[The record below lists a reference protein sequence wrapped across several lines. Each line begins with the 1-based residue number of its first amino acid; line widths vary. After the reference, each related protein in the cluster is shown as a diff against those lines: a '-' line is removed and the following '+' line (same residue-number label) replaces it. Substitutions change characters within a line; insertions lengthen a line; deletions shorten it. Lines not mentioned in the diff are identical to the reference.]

1 MARRENKPPLPAP
14 ERAARARTTA
24 TSPRETTRYS
34 TVDCPSSTCAR
45 QNEDRGDAAPSRLS
59 RTQPEQCE
67 RARLRSLR
75 FFEPIVPL
83 PSIHQRDLDLTR
95 CSDNHAAPDALKK
108 IKIAVVS
115 QPQGPETP
123 ILLEKQARRRRHV
136 TLHIPGGTRPPRALA
151 ARDRALPQREKC
163 RPPQHLPIG
172 IRKPT
177 KRRRFLIETVRQA
190 SRGVGFILQRMGS
203 SPRFRPTGARA
214 SSKAPGDTA
223 DQQQAHDPKAPHPV
237 NASRAHQRLLIPSA
251 ISLQR
256 LSSLPLKR
264 RTAAMA
270 ITTSTPTKMAYS
282 VVPWPSSSS
291 KRCATFRNRSSRCS
305 RATAPPHEIRDRS
318 PFSEP
323 RPSSACRTTLS
334 PSFFIAPTFPTN
346 SQPSHHQF
354 RKRREQR
361 PENRQQHRRKD
372 QAPRRNQHLYRRLLD
387 SLLNHRPVFL
397 TNSL

>member
-1 MARRENKPPLPAP
+1 MARRENNPPLPAP
-14 ERAARARTTA
+14 ERAARARITA
-24 TSPRETTRYS
+24 TSPRETARYS

-45 QNEDRGDAAPSRLS
+45 QNGDRGGAAPSRLS
-59 RTQPEQCE
+59 RAQPEQCE
-67 RARLRSLR
+67 RARLRPLR
-75 FFEPIVPL
+75 FLEPIVSL
-83 PSIHQRDLDLTR
+83 PSIHQRDLNLTR

-108 IKIAVVS
+108 IKIAVVGQS
-115 QPQGPETP
+115 QGPETP
-123 ILLEKQARRRRHV
+123 ILLEQQARRRRHV
-136 TLHIPGGTRPPRALA
+136 TLHLPGGTRPPRALA

-163 RPPQHLPIG
+163 RAPHHLSIG
-172 IRKPT
+172 MRKPT
-177 KRRRFLIETVRQA
+177 ERRRFLIETVRQA
-190 SRGVGFILQRMGS
+190 SRGVGFILQRTGP
-203 SPRFRPTGARA
+203 SPRFRPTGVRA
-214 SSKAPGDTA
+214 SDKAPGDTA
-223 DQQQAHDPKAPHPV
+223 NQQTHDPKAPHPM

-270 ITTSTPTKMAYS
+270 MTTSTPTKMAYS

-291 KRCATFRNRSSRCS
+291 KRCATFRNHSSRRS
-305 RATAPPHEIRDRS
+305 RTTAPTHEIRDRA

-334 PSFFIAPTFPTN
+334 PSFFIAPTFPTDP
-346 SQPSHHQF
+346 QPSHHQF
-354 RKRREQR
+354 RKRRKQR
-361 PENRQQHRRKD
+361 PENRQQHRRKN
-372 QAPRRNQHLYRRLLD
+372 QASRRNQHLYRRFLD